1 MVKIAEITS
10 QNPWWSQGQDFYR
23 YDRNLSQAR
32 PIFFERKELP
42 LKKGNI
48 YVLRGP
54 RQVGKTTYLK
64 DLVRKLIS
72 KGVLARDILYLSLD
86 FFTSRRELRN
96 AIQYFLESRR
106 EAPQLY
112 LLLDEITSI
121 DDWNLELKFVADQ
134 GLLNNGT
141 LIATG
146 SSAVKLKEKAELLPG
161 RGLEGNEYYIKPL
174 TFREFAAQSIDF
186 ISEHLSH
193 SELQN
198 TLLKFKPI
206 LLSSHL
212 KFDRNF
218 NDLVKVFEQ
227 LIPFKTYL
235 GYLFRLYLTTGGLP
249 GVINHY
255 FSNRFL
261 SQQDQIDDIVAEI
274 FIRDVVGDLTRFQKQ
289 EAIGRQMLKAII
301 NRYGSRYSF
310 SNLSI
315 EIERNHI
322 TTIDYLNFM
331 EDSFICFSFYAY
343 DFNTKSIKSKG
354 DKKVYFFDPF
364 VFHSIKSYLQG
375 EAIWNV
381 IDRTFEN
388 EDLLSTLVEGIA
400 ISHLRIQGEAPFLRS
415 ANTFLWFY
423 YDKTGKEID
432 IIFKGN
438 GVSYGIEVK
447 YQNQV
452 SERDFKRIAPIRQYF
467 LLSKEDFHLQEN
479 LYIVPIDIFLALL
492 LSSDNNL

>member
-1 MVKIAEITS
+1 MAKIAEITS
-10 QNPWWSQGQDFYR
+10 QNPWWSQGEDFYR
-23 YDRNLSQAR
+23 YDRNLSQAS

-48 YVLRGP
+48 YILRGP

-64 DLVRKLIS
+64 DLVRKLVSRGI
-72 KGVLARDILYLSLD
+72 LPRDILYLSLD
-86 FFTSRRELRN
+86 LFTSRRELRN
-96 AIQYFLESRR
+96 AIQYFLETRR
-106 EAPQLY
+106 DAPHVY

-121 DDWNLELKFVADQ
+121 DDWNLELKFMADQ

-146 SSAVKLKEKAELLPG
+146 SSAVKLKQKAELLPG

-174 TFREFAAQSIDF
+174 NFREFAIQSIDF
-186 ISEHLSH
+186 ISEHLSA
-193 SELQN
+193 SQFQN
-198 TLLKFKPI
+198 ALLKLKPV
-206 LLSSHL
+206 LLSSKL

-218 NDLVKVFEQ
+218 DDMRDVIEQ
-227 LIPFKTYL
+227 LIPFKTNL

-255 FSNRFL
+255 FLNRF
-261 SQQDQIDDIVAEI
+261 SNQKDQIENAIAEI

-301 NRYGSRYSF
+301 SRFGSRYSF
-310 SNLSI
+310 SNLSR

-322 TTIDYLNFM
+322 TTIDYLDFM

-375 EAIWNV
+375 EGIWNV
-381 IDRTFEN
+381 INRTFEN
-388 EDLLSTLVEGIA
+388 EELLSTLVEGIA
-400 ISHLRIQGEAPFLRS
+400 ISHLRLQGEAPFLRS
-415 ANTFLWFY
+415 ADTFLWFY
-423 YDKTGKEID
+423 YDKSGKEID
-432 IIFKGN
+432 IIFKGD
-438 GVSYGIEVK
+438 GISYGIEVK

-452 SERDFKRIAPIRQYF
+452 SEKDVKRIVPIQKYF
-467 LLSKEDFHLQEN
+467 LLSKEDFDIQEN
-479 LYIVPIDIFLALL
+479 LYIIPVDIFLALI
-492 LSSDNNL
+492 LSSENNL

>member
-1 MVKIAEITS
+1 MAKIAEIAS
-10 QNPWWSQGQDFYR
+10 QNPWWSQGEDFYH
-23 YDRNLSQAR
+23 YDRNLSQAK
-32 PIFFERKELP
+32 PIFFERKELQ

-48 YVLRGP
+48 YILRGP

-64 DLVRKLIS
+64 DLVRKLVSRGI
-72 KGVLARDILYLSLD
+72 LPRDILYLSLD

-106 EAPQLY
+106 DAPQVY

-121 DDWNLELKFVADQ
+121 DDWNLELKFMADQ

-161 RGLEGNEYYIKPL
+161 RGLEGNEYYIKAL
-174 TFREFAAQSIDF
+174 SFREFAAQSIDF

-198 TLLKFKPI
+198 ALLKLKPI
-206 LLSSHL
+206 LIASHL

-218 NDLVKVFEQ
+218 DDMRNVIEQ
-227 LIPFKTYL
+227 LIPFKTNL
-235 GYLFRLYLTTGGLP
+235 GYLFRLYLITGGLP

-255 FSNRFL
+255 FSNCFL
-261 SQQDQIDDIVAEI
+261 NQKDQIDNPGAEI

-301 NRYGSRYSF
+301 SRYGSRYSF
-310 SNLSI
+310 SNLSR

-322 TTIDYLNFM
+322 TTIDYLDFM

-375 EAIWNV
+375 EGIWNV
-381 IDRTFEN
+381 INRTFEN
-388 EDLLSTLVEGIA
+388 EELLSTLVEGIA
-400 ISHLRIQGEAPFLRS
+400 ISHLRIQGEAPFMRS

-423 YDKTGKEID
+423 YDKSGKEID

-438 GVSYGIEVK
+438 GISYGIEVK

-452 SERDFKRIAPIRQYF
+452 SERDIKRIIPIQKYF
-467 LLSKEDFHLQEN
+467 LLSKEDFDIQEN
-479 LYIVPIDIFLALL
+479 LYIVPIDIFLALI
-492 LSSDNNL
+492 LSSENNL